1 MMDFLKNYGSR
12 LILFTPFVIL
22 SIDWLIDGKFIAFIL
37 TTIFIVVI
45 VALWEEEP
53 DEIPDEEE

>member
-22 SIDWLIDGKFIAFIL
+22 SIDWLIDGKIIAFIL

-45 VALWEEEP
+45 VALWEEA
-53 DEIPDEEE
+53 DEMSDEEE

>member
-1 MMDFLKNYGSR
+1 MDFLKNYGSR

-22 SIDWLIDGKFIAFIL
+22 SIDWLIDGKIIAFIL

-45 VALWEEEP
+45 VALWEEA
-53 DEIPDEEE
+53 DEMSDEEE

>member
-1 MMDFLKNYGSR
+1 MDFLKNYGSR

-22 SIDWLIDGKFIAFIL
+22 SIDWLIDGKIIAFIL

-45 VALWEEEP
+45 VALWEEP
-53 DEIPDEEE
+53 DEMSDEEE

>member
-1 MMDFLKNYGSR
+1 MDFLKNYGSR

-22 SIDWLIDGKFIAFIL
+22 SIDWLIHGKIIAFIL

-45 VALWEEEP
+45 VALWEEP
-53 DEIPDEEE
+53 DEISDEEE

>member
-22 SIDWLIDGKFIAFIL
+22 SIDWLIDGKIIAFIL

-45 VALWEEEP
+45 VALWEEP
-53 DEIPDEEE
+53 DEISDEEE

>member
-1 MMDFLKNYGSR
+1 MDFLKNYGSR

-22 SIDWLIDGKFIAFIL
+22 SIDWLINGKIIAFIL

-45 VALWEEEP
+45 VALWEEP
-53 DEIPDEEE
+53 DEISDEEE

>member
-1 MMDFLKNYGSR
+1 MDFLKNYGSR

-22 SIDWLIDGKFIAFIL
+22 SIDWLINGKIIAFIL

-45 VALWEEEP
+45 VALWEEA
-53 DEIPDEEE
+53 DEISDEEE

>member
-1 MMDFLKNYGSR
+1 MDFLKNYGSR

-45 VALWEEEP
+45 VALWEEA
-53 DEIPDEEE
+53 DEISDEEE

>member
-22 SIDWLIDGKFIAFIL
+22 SIDWLIDGKIIAFIL

-45 VALWEEEP
+45 VALWEEA
-53 DEIPDEEE
+53 DEISDEEE

>member
-1 MMDFLKNYGSR
+1 MDFLKNYGSR

-45 VALWEEEP
+45 VALWEEKP
-53 DEIPDEEE
+53 DEISDEEE

>member
-1 MMDFLKNYGSR
+1 MDFLKNYGSR

-22 SIDWLIDGKFIAFIL
+22 SIDWLIDGKIIAFIL

-45 VALWEEEP
+45 VALWEET
-53 DEIPDEEE
+53 DEMSDEEE

>member
-1 MMDFLKNYGSR
+1 MDFLKNYGSR

-22 SIDWLIDGKFIAFIL
+22 SIDWLIDGKIIAFIL

-45 VALWEEEP
+45 VALWEEP
-53 DEIPDEEE
+53 DEISDEEE

>member
-1 MMDFLKNYGSR
+1 MDFLKNYGSR

-37 TTIFIVVI
+37 TTIFIFVI

-53 DEIPDEEE
+53 DEISDEEE

>member
-22 SIDWLIDGKFIAFIL
+22 SIDWLIDGNIIAFIL

-45 VALWEEEP
+45 VALWEEA
-53 DEIPDEEE
+53 DEMSDEEE

>member
-1 MMDFLKNYGSR
+1 MDFLKNYGSR

-22 SIDWLIDGKFIAFIL
+22 SIDWLIDGKIIAFIL

-45 VALWEEEP
+45 VALWEEA
-53 DEIPDEEE
+53 DEISDEEE

>member
-1 MMDFLKNYGSR
+1 MDFLKNYGSR

-22 SIDWLIDGKFIAFIL
+22 SIDWLINGKIIAFIL

-45 VALWEEEP
+45 VALWEEA
-53 DEIPDEEE
+53 DEMSDEEE